1 MKLYKWNPRY
11 QFETLRDVKSV
22 TSTFYDNHKHPEIRN
37 NISAASNED
46 IAVVNEWVMTRERE
60 RKRKRGGG
68 RYGARV
74 SRCENLRDP

>member
-1 MKLYKWNPRY
+1 MESTILIRNFAR
-11 QFETLRDVKSV
+11 RCKSV

-46 IAVVNEWVMTRERE
+46 ITVVKRVGDDERARKKEKE
-60 RKRKRGGG
+60 RRR
-68 RYGARV
+68 RTVWGARV